1 MAAGGPLVVIG
12 DALLDIDLDGRADRC
27 SAGSAAPVVDVAHRT
42 FRPGGAGLA
51 ARLAAADGAEVVLI
65 AGFAADEAG
74 ARLRG
79 LLDRHVRVVALPL
92 RGATVCKQRVR
103 ARGRGPP
110 PTGPGGAGPAGR
122 PGLPTRRDSG
132 AGRGG
137 ADPLPEEAVAVLA
150 AARAVLVS
158 DHGGAAAAHPQIRK
172 VLRARAEHIPIVWD
186 PSPRG
191 PVPVPGAALVTP
203 DHAAAL
209 TLLSGRLDD
218 GPDLWKLAKGWAVDA
233 IAVTLG
239 TEGALLCLRASGKRL
254 RIPLASVERVPGGG
268 DACGAGDSFAVA
280 AAVRLAE
287 GRGPESAVRRAVLA
301 AAEFVGSGGAAAYS
315 ERESV
320 AVREENPCVPDDH
333 LEVRKPGATSMFPW

>member
-1 MAAGGPLVVIG
+1 MTAAGGPLVVVG

-65 AGFAADEAG
+65 AGFAADEAA

-79 LLDRHVRVVALPL
+79 LLDRHVRVVTLPL
-92 RGATVCKQRVR
+92 RGSTICKQRVR
-103 ARGRGPP
+103 AIGPWAAP
-110 PTGPGGAGPAGR
+110 NGHTRARQSRR
-122 PGLPTRRDSG
+122 PVLITRIDSG
-132 AGRGG
+132 AGRIR
-137 ADPLPEEAVAVLA
+137 ADPLPEEAVAVLTT
-150 AARAVLVS
+150 ARAVLVS
-158 DHGGAAAAHPQIRK
+158 DHGGGAAAHPQIRK
-172 VLRARAEHIPIVWD
+172 LLRAHADHVPTVWD
-186 PSPRG
+186 PHPRG

-203 DHAAAL
+203 DHATAL

-254 RIPLASVERVPGGG
+254 RIPLPSVARAPDGG
-268 DACGAGDSFAVA
+268 DTCGAGDSFAVA

-301 AAEFVGSGGAAAYS
+301 AAEFVGAGGAAAYS
-315 ERESV
+315 ETEPV
-320 AVREENPCVPDDH
+320 AVRE
-333 LEVRKPGATSMFPW
+333 ATADWDPLRT